1 MPACLDAR
9 PFLDRGNRV
18 TVGRS
23 APQLQPDVTEPETT
37 AAQALHMGRTTE
49 TEQTLTAAPAEA
61 PSEFRQRREVGWI
74 FPHGG
79 CVGIARQ
86 GVGIRSRVSG
96 D

>member
-1 MPACLDAR
+1 
-9 PFLDRGNRV
+9 
-18 TVGRS
+18 
-23 APQLQPDVTEPETT
+23 
-37 AAQALHMGRTTE
+37 MGRTTG

-79 CVGIARQ
+79 CDVIAS
-86 GVGIRSRVSG
+86 GNGDTLAVSE